1 MIIWS
6 GEHQREYAVMASE
19 MLQYAGFQDGV
30 NRRLRAVVEI
40 GGAPD
45 HTTARS
51 VDDLYRYY
59 GDRSV
64 FEEGE

>member
-1 MIIWS
+1 MIVWS
-6 GEHQREYAVMASE
+6 DEHQREYAVMASE

-30 NRRLRAVVEI
+30 NRRLRAVAEI
-40 GGAPD
+40 GGAPY

-59 GDRSV
+59 GDGSV
-64 FEEGE
+64 FEDDE